1 VFSYP
6 LYKDLRDRSWNL
18 FSGLIARA
26 GAPVAISYQG
36 ETERASA
43 EIAIRLAV
51 GASRMALMRQLL
63 LESLL
68 VALIGGALD
77 LLVADWTMSGLL
89 AALPE
94 DTNGGWLSA
103 AIVPRVLLFSLAL
116 SVATGI
122 LFGFIPAIQ
131 ATRPDVLPAL
141 KDNPG
146 SPAAS
151 GGHARLRRVFV
162 AGQVALSL
170 MLLVGAALFTR
181 SLINLASQSRG
192 FHTEQVLEFSIDP
205 RLNGYDDARGFS
217 LSRDLQQRLALLPGV
232 RSVGAANLGPFG
244 GGNRST
250 NITVEG
256 YRAKEDE
263 EVRAQED
270 AVSPSYF
277 RTLGIPLIAGRDFS
291 DRDDTGTPKVIVV
304 NQTFVKRYV
313 PDRSP
318 IGKHVAFGNGNVS
331 LDRQIIGVV
340 RDSKHGN
347 LREKTKPFLFM
358 PYVQDE
364 RLNRLRFFV
373 QASTN
378 ESALGP
384 QVRSAV
390 RQMDAG
396 LPVFAMRSF
405 EMQVENSFY
414 GERLVAL
421 LASAFGVLA
430 TLLAALGL
438 YGVIAFNVARRT
450 GEIGLRMALGA
461 VPRDVLAMVMKE
473 VALMVGAGTVIGLP
487 VALVLSRYVESQ
499 LFGLKASDPLMYA
512 AATATLAAVALVA
525 GYIPARRAARIDPIR
540 ALRYE

>member
-1 VFSYP
+1 
-6 LYKDLRDRSWNL
+6 
-18 FSGLIARA
+18 
-26 GAPVAISYQG
+26 
-36 ETERASA
+36 
-43 EIAIRLAV
+43 
-51 GASRMALMRQLL
+51 
-63 LESLL
+63 
-68 VALIGGALD
+68 
-77 LLVADWTMSGLL
+77 MSGLL

-103 AIVPRVLLFSLAL
+103 TIDPRVLLFFLAL
-116 SVATGI
+116 SLVTGI
-122 LFGFIPAIQ
+122 LFGFVPAIQ

-141 KDNPG
+141 KDHPG
-146 SPAAS
+146 SREAS
-151 GGHARLRRVFV
+151 GGQARIRRVFV

-170 MLLVGAALFTR
+170 MLLVGAALFTS

-205 RLNGYDDARGFS
+205 RLNGYDNARGFS
-217 LSRDLQQRLALLPGV
+217 LFHDLQQRLALLPGI

-244 GGNRST
+244 AA
-250 NITVEG
+250 TVVAALQSKG
-256 YRAKEDE
+256 IAPKKTR

-270 AVSPSYF
+270 AVSSAYF
-277 RTLGIPLIAGRDFS
+277 RTLKIPLIAGRDFS
-291 DRDDTGTPKVIVV
+291 DRDDAGAPKVILV
-304 NQTFVKRYV
+304 NQTFVTRYV
-313 PDRSP
+313 PDGSP
-318 IGKHVAFGNGNVS
+318 IGKHVAFGNGNVP

-340 RDSKHGN
+340 RDSKHAN
-347 LREKTKPFLFM
+347 LREKAEPFLYM

-373 QASTN
+373 QASAN
-378 ESALGP
+378 ESTLGP
-384 QVRSAV
+384 QVRSTV
-390 RQMDAG
+390 RQMDAS

-430 TLLAALGL
+430 TLLASLGL
-438 YGVIAFNVARRT
+438 YGVIAFNVTRRT

-473 VALMVGAGTVIGLP
+473 VALMAGWGTVIGLP

-512 AATATLAAVALVA
+512 SATVALAAVALVT
-525 GYIPARRAARIDPIR
+525 GYIPARRAARIGPIR